1 MYEIILTVC
10 MFANAYSVE
19 LVCEK
24 QTLSELPSCGHV
36 EIDQRTDV
44 MIKGIECKKMVP
56 SAPPLE
62 KGQANA

>member
-10 MFANAYSVE
+10 MFANAHSVE

-36 EIDQRTDV
+36 EIAQRADV
-44 MIKGIECKKMVP
+44 MIKGIECRRMKVET
-56 SAPPLE
+56 PPL
-62 KGQANA
+62 KAGQKVA